1 MKKLIKLNIENT
13 TNLREIEDSFCE
25 VYSHDRNNGSFEFEI
40 TNDTLANETVTA
52 LFKFLRT
59 GGYWKTIGTIEDNK
73 IKVKFDTSLITQN
86 EDVVCYLYLDGT
98 ERDSDIFS
106 FKFRVKLSE
115 LDKSTQ
121 LVHKERY
128 INNNVVIDRLNVV
141 THEDLEKVKS
151 LIPVDVVNTEDL
163 KKQDK
168 RIDALESKADK
179 DTVYDDTDLQNR
191 VKSLEDK
198 PEVDISKFATK
209 EAVDDVAAKVTE
221 LEARPV
227 TSSYDDSEIK
237 KKIKELE
244 DRPAG
249 SGNVDEDIKNR
260 VTELESKFVGVN
272 GENIDLKNLVTAEEL
287 DYQFINRNTSAAII
301 QADKD
306 IETFFLENTDR
317 KDVDKIQVR
326 GYVYSFA
333 GETKI
338 FKQTNG
344 DDLEFVGFQGAMITL
359 ANVLPKDYDNY
370 TFNDPEKR
378 VTLLTDKNFK
388 EMVAT
393 PEFKAVV
400 KESLREIVKEI
411 MREEN

>member
-59 GGYWKTIGTIEDNK
+59 GGYWKTTGTIEDNK

-86 EDVVCYLYLDGT
+86 EDVVCYLYLDDT

-115 LDKSTQ
+115 LDKSNQ

-151 LIPVDVVNTEDL
+151 LIPVDVVNAEDL
-163 KKQDK
+163 KDY
-168 RIDALESKADK
+168 ALKTEIPTT
-179 DTVYDDTDLQNR
+179 DTV
-191 VKSLEDK
+191 VKKAVEEVEKKGYLTKHQSLAGYVTETQLEGK
-198 PEVDISKFATK
+198 NYLTEHQDIKGLATK
-209 EAVDDVAAKVTE
+209 EELRKAFLDEEEHEKYAKK
-221 LEARPV
+221 
-227 TSSYDDSEIK
+227 SEIPQPYNDTDVTTRLTA
-237 KKIKELE
+237 LE
-244 DRPAG
+244 NRPAG
-249 SGNVDEDIKNR
+249 SGGNVDEDYF
-260 VTELESKFVGVN
+260 VTREEFESYKTNSALVNNMNIHEYFQQPAIAKEPNKDLEIGNIFSNGVPVVFKGERDGELEYVEFRA
-272 GENIDLKNLVTAEEL
+272 LM
-287 DYQFINRNTSAAII
+287 SALIA
-301 QADKD
+301 
-306 IETFFLENTDR
+306 
-317 KDVDKIQVR
+317 
-326 GYVYSFA
+326 
-333 GETKI
+333 
-338 FKQTNG
+338 
-344 DDLEFVGFQGAMITL
+344 
-359 ANVLPKDYDNY
+359 VLPHNY
-370 TFNDPEKR
+370 WHNSDQKTTF
-378 VTLLTDKNFK
+378 LTDKNFK

-400 KESLREIVKEI
+400 NDSLREIVKEI
-411 MREEN
+411 ISENN